1 MLKVLFVSRIPYPL
15 DGGANIRTFN
25 LIKNASDLCELT
37 LLTPIFSKEE
47 EKLISVLR
55 PFFSNIVPVS
65 VTIRR
70 PVCKYWNA
78 VRNMLFSSAPYITS
92 AYVNLQFAE
101 RLMRTVKE
109 VKFDVV
115 HCDSIALS
123 EAVIG
128 IKCSRRVPIVLN
140 EHNVESII
148 LKRYVGNERNPIK
161 RAYYRSQYKRLRRHE
176 ARICRAYDRVIA
188 VSDVDRKIMEIEF
201 NVGNVRVVENG
212 VDTEY
217 FKRAGSGYRDPY
229 NLVFCGA
236 MDWRPNVDAVDYF
249 LSHCYGEI
257 KRRIPQATLTIVGR
271 NPPGRLRKLA
281 AGINGVS
288 ITGTVDD
295 VRPYVSKCSVFV
307 VPLRIGGGSRLKI
320 LEAMSMEKAV
330 VSTAVG
336 AEGLEVIDDVH
347 IVLADGARELAE
359 KCVKVLL
366 DEQKQF
372 ELGRNGRRLV
382 LASYD
387 WKRISAK
394 MVEAW
399 ESIVG

>member
-128 IKCSRRVPIVLN
+128 IKCSR
-140 EHNVESII
+140 
-148 LKRYVGNERNPIK
+148 
-161 RAYYRSQYKRLRRHE
+161 A
-176 ARICRAYDRVIA
+176 
-188 VSDVDRKIMEIEF
+188 
-201 NVGNVRVVENG
+201 
-212 VDTEY
+212 
-217 FKRAGSGYRDPY
+217 
-229 NLVFCGA
+229 
-236 MDWRPNVDAVDYF
+236 
-249 LSHCYGEI
+249 
-257 KRRIPQATLTIVGR
+257 
-271 NPPGRLRKLA
+271 
-281 AGINGVS
+281 
-288 ITGTVDD
+288 
-295 VRPYVSKCSVFV
+295 
-307 VPLRIGGGSRLKI
+307 
-320 LEAMSMEKAV
+320 
-330 VSTAVG
+330 
-336 AEGLEVIDDVH
+336 
-347 IVLADGARELAE
+347 
-359 KCVKVLL
+359 
-366 DEQKQF
+366 
-372 ELGRNGRRLV
+372 
-382 LASYD
+382 
-387 WKRISAK
+387 
-394 MVEAW
+394 
-399 ESIVG
+399 

>member
-1 MLKVLFVSRIPYPL
+1 M
-15 DGGANIRTFN
+15 
-25 LIKNASDLCELT
+25 
-37 LLTPIFSKEE
+37 
-47 EKLISVLR
+47 
-55 PFFSNIVPVS
+55 
-65 VTIRR
+65 
-70 PVCKYWNA
+70 
-78 VRNMLFSSAPYITS
+78 
-92 AYVNLQFAE
+92 
-101 RLMRTVKE
+101 
-109 VKFDVV
+109 
-115 HCDSIALS
+115 
-123 EAVIG
+123 
-128 IKCSRRVPIVLN
+128 
-140 EHNVESII
+140 ESII